1 MESEFQIPNLPPPE
15 DYRFTGVEN
24 VMTPALVIYP
34 EYVDSNIRETIRLL
48 GGQPDRWRP
57 HVKTSKLA
65 FVMERFVDHGVT
77 TFKCSTTLELL
88 TICGAGAADVLV
100 AYPITGPAAR
110 RVREIAAMY
119 PEIRVSVLVE
129 SPQQVQQWA
138 GSGIGVFIDVNP
150 GMDRTGI
157 PQANADVIIN
167 LVEFVSRQGIPFR
180 GLHYYDGHLS
190 MPDLAERQAAAH
202 KGYDGLLPIID
213 ELERRDLGFGELIT
227 AGTPAFPCT
236 ASYGG
241 FARRRFLHRAS
252 PGTVVYA
259 DCSSLNSLPKEYGYR
274 PAAVVM
280 STVVSRPSSSIV
292 TCDAGHKTV
301 SADAGVPTCAI
312 LGYPHLRPLK
322 PSEEH
327 LPVEV
332 SDGAKTPEIG
342 DNLFLVP
349 RHICPTVNN
358 FDCAVIVSNGRI
370 VGVENVTARGRE
382 APLGL

>member
-1 MESEFQIPNLPPPE
+1 MDSEFQIPNLPPTE
-15 DYRFTGVEN
+15 DYRFAGSEN

-65 FVMERFVDHGVT
+65 FVMKRFVDHGVT

-88 TICGAGAADVLV
+88 TICGAGAADVLI
-100 AYPITGPAAR
+100 AYPMTGPGAR

-167 LVEFVSRQGIPFR
+167 LAEFVSRQGIPFR
-180 GLHYYDGHLS
+180 GVHYYDGHLS

-202 KGYDGLLPIID
+202 KGYDALVPIID

-227 AGTPAFPCT
+227 AGTPAFPCS
-236 ASYGG
+236 ASYNG
-241 FARRRFLHRAS
+241 FAGRRFLHRAS

-280 STVVSRPSSSIV
+280 STVVSRPSSSII

-301 SADAGVPTCAI
+301 SADAGVPTCAV
-312 LGYPHLRPLK
+312 LGHPHLTPLK

-332 SDGAKTPEIG
+332 SDGAQTPEIG

-358 FDCAVIVSNGRI
+358 FDHAVIVSNGRI
-370 VGVENVTARGRE
+370 VGVEKVTARGRE
-382 APLGL
+382 APLRF